1 MSPEQAKGMAE
12 FFLSVID
19 QEVPTT
25 QKVIRAIP
33 EAGRDYK
40 PDGKSRSAFE
50 IAQHLA
56 AGDLYFLEGVAA
68 GAFGEWDDS
77 GEKAITSMAGAADV
91 FDEKWP
97 AALDQVR
104 GLSGEELAKVLS
116 FMGAFE
122 LPAVVYLSFLIRHQV
137 HHRGQL
143 TAYARAAGGMVP
155 SVYGGSAD
163 EPWQPPSE

>member
-1 MSPEQAKGMAE
+1 MDPEQAKGMRE

-25 QKVIRAIP
+25 QKVILGIP
-33 EAGRDYK
+33 EEGKDYK
-40 PDGKSRSAFE
+40 PDEKSRSALE
-50 IAQHLA
+50 LARHLSA
-56 AGDLYFLEGVAA
+56 ADLYFLEGVAG
-68 GAFGEWDDS
+68 GAFGAFDDS
-77 GEKAITSMAGAADV
+77 NEKAIQSMAAAAAF

-97 AALDQVR
+97 AALDKVR
-104 GLSGEELAKVLS
+104 GLSGEQLSKVIS
-116 FMGAFE
+116 FGGAFE
-122 LPAVVYLSFLIRHQV
+122 LPAVIYLSFLIRHHV

-143 TAYARAAGGMVP
+143 TAYARAAGGKVP